1 MPNNQNIPNSNS
13 SSTSYR
19 VEEEFVSGAGK
30 SPRTNTAD
38 TNADTVAPFETILDN
53 IESETALEDAMGSEG
68 INDAVLVPIREEIVA
83 LNSWCTAPYG
93 SGCQRCVAAC
103 PHQAISLTNDGP
115 YIDSEKCTYC
125 GICAGICDAF
135 AWSRITLGDLAARC
149 EREAKSEGFVCFTCN
164 EHIFEGLAPRSNV
177 IILPCLASVPPEF
190 WSYLLAKNIQVELF
204 LDETYCQDCQA
215 AGEIAPML
223 FRHAIDQAQSWTGRS
238 MQRAKLI
245 PERESVLS
253 MYANVDEGSR
263 RDLLAV
269 LANEGLDIA
278 TGKHRQR
285 NAGTLDAF
293 HENQERLRAQGRIK
307 SAQQTKNIPTAFR
320 QSPEWPRQHL
330 IVQAA
335 RALPERA
342 ALLERYATITNYSAC
357 EQSHTCV
364 NACPTGARRI
374 SEQGYPIVDVTRCNA
389 CGICCAVCPQHACDF
404 VAITAHEYCERTIH
418 DKEDA

>member
-1 MPNNQNIPNSNS
+1 MPNSQNIPLDFDS
-13 SSTSYR
+13 SSASHES
-19 VEEEFVSGAGK
+19 EEEFVSDA
-30 SPRTNTAD
+30 AD
-38 TNADTVAPFETILDN
+38 TTTFIPD
-53 IESETALEDAMGSEG
+53 
-68 INDAVLVPIREEIVA
+68 REEIVA
-83 LNSWCTAPYG
+83 LDSWCTAPHG

-103 PHQAISLTNDGP
+103 PHQAIALTNDGP
-115 YIDSEKCTYC
+115 LIDSEKCTHC

-135 AWSRITLGDLAARC
+135 AWSRITLEDLAARC
-149 EREAKSEGFVCFTCN
+149 EREAESEGYVCFTCN

-190 WSYLLAKNIQVELF
+190 WSYLLAKNIQIELF

-223 FRHAIDQAQSWTGRS
+223 FHHAIDQAQSWTGRS
-238 MQRAKLI
+238 MRRAKLI
-245 PERESVLS
+245 PERKSVLS

-269 LANEGLDIA
+269 LANEGMDIA

-285 NAGTLDAF
+285 NAGALDAF

-307 SAQQTKNIPTAFR
+307 GAQQAKNLPAVFR
-320 QSPEWPRQHL
+320 QNLEWPRQHL

-342 ALLERYATITNYSAC
+342 ALLERYTATTNCDTC

-374 SEQGYPIVDVTRCNA
+374 GEQGYPIVDVTRCNA

>member
-164 EHIFEGLAPRSNV
+164 EHILKA
-177 IILPCLASVPPEF
+177 L
-190 WSYLLAKNIQVELF
+190 LLAATSSFF
-204 LDETYCQDCQA
+204 LA
-215 AGEIAPML
+215 
-223 FRHAIDQAQSWTGRS
+223 
-238 MQRAKLI
+238 
-245 PERESVLS
+245 
-253 MYANVDEGSR
+253 
-263 RDLLAV
+263 
-269 LANEGLDIA
+269 
-278 TGKHRQR
+278 
-285 NAGTLDAF
+285 
-293 HENQERLRAQGRIK
+293 
-307 SAQQTKNIPTAFR
+307 
-320 QSPEWPRQHL
+320 
-330 IVQAA
+330 
-335 RALPERA
+335 
-342 ALLERYATITNYSAC
+342 
-357 EQSHTCV
+357 
-364 NACPTGARRI
+364 
-374 SEQGYPIVDVTRCNA
+374 
-389 CGICCAVCPQHACDF
+389 
-404 VAITAHEYCERTIH
+404 
-418 DKEDA
+418 